1 MRNAAANA
9 GTLHSLT
16 CHSALRARNGTG
28 YYLPPRDAP
37 IAQEEHKV
45 VPIQDELFARKRAS
59 KTPD

>member
-1 MRNAAANA
+1 M
-9 GTLHSLT
+9 
-16 CHSALRARNGTG
+16 RARNGTG